1 MDEWVE
7 NDASSSE
14 NSSDEVDPGASLSV
28 AELSGKKIK
37 LCTDKGEDYP
47 AGHPRADWVGTIS
60 PTAPTG
66 ADIVSREDFE
76 KSASSTIAG
85 SIDLVP
91 YFAFITLEGK
101 NCNKDDTMAALVFDG
116 ASAFAGKPADW
127 RALRYVIL
135 SPSEEVELL
144 ISAAKFSKREELVH
158 AAKNGRDTLSA
169 ETLAQ
174 LAYFPQYKDDLL
186 SSYAFKSVQSPSKQS
201 VKRQRPKALFETPTK
216 EQGAKKR
223 KTAVPKATPKAA
235 NAVTEIIMPVGP
247 PAQKKSGQSRPRK
260 APATKKATPVPA
272 VDSAEATKA
281 ASTEPLNQKPVD
293 VAPAANLDQHVGKKP
308 RKRQP
313 KPATLPE
320 TTAVPTASFEM
331 LANPPPAVTITP
343 SAALQEAECGVK
355 LTVSFPPDENMG
367 EKARQFFA
375 CLLGFSK

>member
-47 AGHPRADWVGTIS
+47 VGHSRADWVGIIS
-60 PTAPTG
+60 PSAVTG

-116 ASAFAGKPADW
+116 ASAFEGKPSDW

-144 ISAAKFSKREELVH
+144 ISAAKFAKREELVN
-158 AAKNGRDTLSA
+158 AAKNGRDALSA

-174 LAYFPQYKDDLL
+174 LAYFPQYKDELL
-186 SSYAFKSVQSPSKQS
+186 SSYALKSVQSPAKQS
-201 VKRQRPKALFETPTK
+201 TKRQRPKTLFDTPAK

-223 KTAVPKATPKAA
+223 KTTVPKATPKPTSTA
-235 NAVTEIIMPVGP
+235 TELIMPVGAP
-247 PAQKKSGQSRPRK
+247 TPKKPAQSRPRK
-260 APATKKATPVPA
+260 APASKKAAPVA
-272 VDSAEATKA
+272 TIESAEATKA
-281 ASTEPLNQKPVD
+281 MSIEVSADTPVD
-293 VAPAANLDQHVGKKP
+293 VVAAAAVEQPPAKKP

-313 KPATLPE
+313 KQMTVPE
-320 TTAVPTASFEM
+320 SAIAPPDSFEM
-331 LANPPPAVTITP
+331 LAAPPSAVTITP
-343 SAALQEAECGVK
+343 SAALQETESGVK